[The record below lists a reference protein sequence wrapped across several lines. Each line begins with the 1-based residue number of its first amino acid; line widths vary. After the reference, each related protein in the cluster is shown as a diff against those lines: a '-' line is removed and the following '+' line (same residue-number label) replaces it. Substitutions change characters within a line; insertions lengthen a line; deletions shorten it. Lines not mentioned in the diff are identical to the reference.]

1 MIDSAILVE
10 TARFERDRRGESYP
24 AKIGGGADAEALTID
39 FQCWCA
45 IAGWVETGHFFG
57 FHGGAEPERDDA
69 PWISWP
75 ELEAAA
81 ESALTHTSAKCDRLL
96 TEGEGEGETYAEAC
110 NRRAK
115 LTCIHRKVQL
125 RRQLIDSINA
135 ELRERS
141 SRSARGLAA

>member
-1 MIDSAILVE
+1 MIDPQILIE
-10 TARFERDRRGESYP
+10 AACFERDRRGESYP
-24 AKIGGGADAEALTID
+24 AKIGAGADIEALTID

-45 IAGWVETGHFFG
+45 IAGWMETGRFFG

-75 ELEAAA
+75 QLEAAA
-81 ESALTHTSAKCDRLL
+81 VSALTHSNAKCDRLFAG
-96 TEGEGEGETYAEAC
+96 GEGDGETYAEAC

-125 RRQLIDSINA
+125 HRQLIDSINA
-135 ELRERS
+135 ELRQTREEI
-141 SRSARGLAA
+141 AA